1 MPFPINSSDNQGPQ
15 GRPHPNRR
23 MEAAIPGAPGSS
35 TGSCPPPWSPA
46 SARPRSRPSRRAGR
60 SPRRRLS
67 CGTEAGGEAVGR
79 RCSEHTGGAGRGC
92 PRCGA
97 SQLLSGHRAPARRL
111 LEKAAST
118 SGSGAPTAGT
128 TARPMP
134 RSCRLGDNVRPSQ
147 QPQQEFVQLPKL
159 QRLRKPLGSHPGSNL
174 RATSPTREES
184 PLGGRASCC
193 TCWPLATHRAA
204 GLWWLPCLHPIR
216 PPKRL
221 QPTEN
226 SRRQPAA
233 VHLFLLLPQPR

>member
-1 MPFPINSSDNQGPQ
+1 MPFPINSSDNQGPL

-67 CGTEAGGEAVGR
+67 CGMGEGGKRGGGGAVSTPAGLGGAAYAVGLHSCFRGTGRLPGGCSRKPPR
-79 RCSEHTGGAGRGC
+79 RQDRVL
-92 PRCGA
+92 P
-97 SQLLSGHRAPARRL
+97 LLARRR
-111 LEKAAST
+111 
-118 SGSGAPTAGT
+118 G
-128 TARPMP
+128 R
-134 RSCRLGDNVRPSQ
+134 CPSQ